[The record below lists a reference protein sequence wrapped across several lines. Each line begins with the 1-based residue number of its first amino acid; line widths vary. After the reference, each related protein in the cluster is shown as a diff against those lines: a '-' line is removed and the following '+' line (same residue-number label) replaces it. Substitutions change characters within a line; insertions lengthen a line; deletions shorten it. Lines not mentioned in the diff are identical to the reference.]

1 VTFEGHYLD
10 GRTPVRRAVTVRVV
24 GAGLDLTLEDGATV
38 RWPLDEV
45 RQTQGVYAG
54 DPVRF
59 ERGPAPETLLVDDP
73 SVLVAIRDTVP
84 DTGRR
89 FHDPRRRRARL
100 GATIVALAVALV
112 LSGVLYVWGIP
123 AVSGIVAR
131 WVPVAWEDRVGALVV
146 DQVVPVAKR
155 CTDPAAQAVLDA
167 VMRRLLAAAG
177 PVPYR
182 FHVVVADVPVVNAL
196 AAPGGH
202 LVLFRGLLEQSRSP
216 EELAGVLAHEIQ
228 HVLKRHSTR
237 LILQHASTALV
248 VAALLGDVSGLASV
262 TIEGA
267 RVFGA
272 MAYSRA
278 HEAEADEAGLHL
290 LLAAR
295 IDPAGLIGMFDD
307 RRIEGPPGALRYFA
321 SHPPSAERAAALR
334 RRAGTAPQ
342 AFTPVLDA
350 AEWSALRGACR
361 GAKGRE
367 PSATGN

>member
-1 VTFEGHYLD
+1 MTFAGHYLD

-24 GAGLDLTLEDGATV
+24 GAGLDLTLEDGTTV

-45 RQTQGVYAG
+45 RQTQGAYAG
-54 DPVRF
+54 EPVRF
-59 ERGPAPETLLVDDP
+59 ERGSVPETLLVDDHA
-73 SVLVAIRDTVP
+73 VLVAIRDTASHA
-84 DTGRR
+84 GRR

-123 AVSGIVAR
+123 AASGVVAR
-131 WVPVAWEDRVGALVV
+131 WVPVAWEDRVGASVV
-146 DQVVPVAKR
+146 DQFVPAAKR
-155 CTDPAAQAVLDA
+155 CTDPAAQAALDA

-182 FHVVVADVPVVNAL
+182 FRIVVANIPAVNAL

-202 LVLFRGLLEQSRSP
+202 LVLFRGLLDQSRSP

-248 VAALLGDVSGLASV
+248 VTAVLGDVSGVASV
-262 TIEGA
+262 AIEGA

-278 HEAEADEAGLHL
+278 HEAEADEAGLRL

-295 IDPAGLIGMFDD
+295 IDPAGLIGMFDGQRVD
-307 RRIEGPPGALRYFA
+307 GPDGALRYFA

-334 RRAGTAPQ
+334 RLAATATHP
-342 AFTPVLDA
+342 FTPVLDDA
-350 AEWSALRGACR
+350 GWNALRGACR
-361 GAKGRE
+361 AGK
-367 PSATGN
+367 P